1 MDDSLTAGLVLAA
14 VSAVCFDVG
23 YALQAFE
30 ARKAPKEQ
38 ALKPGLLLHLFR
50 RPIWLGATALSV
62 AGWPIQ
68 VLALT
73 LAPLTLVQP
82 TLALG
87 LLLLLY
93 LGHRI
98 LREPV
103 GARELTAV
111 GLIIASVTV
120 IALAGPR
127 ETGEVDR
134 GAGLVIVVAI
144 LVGAAIVPFALNA
157 IRGLPSA
164 WLLVAASGCAD
175 GLAALVAKIVAED
188 GSDGR
193 WLVAMLWFGL
203 AGGTVVFGVISES
216 SALQRLAA
224 TRVAPTVLAMQILIP
239 TILAPVVGGESWAG
253 TPGGGVLLVFAI
265 AVLGAGIWLLGS
277 SRAVAGIVAEA
288 EGEVEFS

>member
-1 MDDSLTAGLVLAA
+1 MDASLAGGLALAA
-14 VSAVCFDVG
+14 VAAACFDIG
-23 YALQAFE
+23 YALQAVE
-30 ARKAPKEQ
+30 ARRAPREQ
-38 ALKPGLLLHLFR
+38 ALRAGLLIHLLQ

-111 GLIIASVTV
+111 AVIIAAVTA
-120 IALAGPR
+120 IALAAPT

-134 GAGLVIVVAI
+134 GAGLVIVIA
-144 LVGAAIVPFALNA
+144 LLLGAAVLPFALKA
-157 IRGLPSA
+157 VRGLPSA
-164 WLLVAASGCAD
+164 WLLVAAAGCAD
-175 GLAALVAKIVAED
+175 GLAALVAKLVAED

-193 WLVAMLWFGL
+193 WLAVVPWIAI
-203 AGGTVVFGVISES
+203 AGGVVVLGVISES
-216 SALQRLAA
+216 SALQRLPA
-224 TRVAPTVLAMQILIP
+224 TRVAPTVLAMQILVP
-239 TILAPVVGGESWAG
+239 TLLAPVIGGEDWGS
-253 TPGGGVLLVFAI
+253 TPGGGAVLIAAI
-265 AVLGAGIWLLGS
+265 AALGAGIVILGS

-288 EGEVEFS
+288 ETAPGG